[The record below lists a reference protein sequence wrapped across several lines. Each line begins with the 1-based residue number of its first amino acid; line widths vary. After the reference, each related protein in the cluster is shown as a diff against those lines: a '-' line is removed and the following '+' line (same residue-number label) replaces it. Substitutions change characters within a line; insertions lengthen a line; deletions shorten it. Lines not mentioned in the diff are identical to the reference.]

1 MWMLPLSS
9 TAVIS
14 APLSIRY
21 STSSALLTRLLLSRA
36 ALRIGV
42 LLRSSRPGAL
52 KKKCDKKLYTLFYH
66 STNTQTHTVQWPLGW
81 SIPFFVLVNPYSIP
95 FYCSNKG
102 MDRPEQNRVWINQD
116 VLNCSHCTS
125 RLGFT
130 FIASLCSTWQLSE
143 IGPAQHLNR
152 LFIFLHISWW
162 GARANVSSA
171 RAVPTALLW
180 CSISSGNVFGLQISA
195 VTFYFSRAR
204 NFFAIIL

>member
-1 MWMLPLSS
+1 M
-9 TAVIS
+9 
-14 APLSIRY
+14 
-21 STSSALLTRLLLSRA
+21 TSWL
-36 ALRIGV
+36 I
-42 LLRSSRPGAL
+42 
-52 KKKCDKKLYTLFYH
+52 CNLFCF
-66 STNTQTHTVQWPLGW
+66 GR
-81 SIPFFVLVNPYSIP
+81 SIP
-95 FYCSNKG
+95 FYCNKKG

-130 FIASLCSTWQLSE
+130 FMASLCSTWQLSE

-180 CSISSGNVFGLQISA
+180 CSIPSGNVFGLQISA

-204 NFFAIIL
+204 NFFAITYIVISVQNLLMKFVWLLY